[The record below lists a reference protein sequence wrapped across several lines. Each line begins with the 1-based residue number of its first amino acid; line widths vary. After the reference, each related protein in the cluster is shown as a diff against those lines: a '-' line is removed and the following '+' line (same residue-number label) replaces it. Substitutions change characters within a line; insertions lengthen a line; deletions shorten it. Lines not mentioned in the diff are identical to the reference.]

1 MRVQNRYNPAMGE
14 RISIRGFGARAQF
27 GVRGIK
33 ILVDGI
39 PATLP
44 DGQTTLDH
52 LDIGSL
58 GRVEA
63 LRGPAA
69 ALYGNGAGGVILFE
83 SATPYAG
90 PYSQQASVVA
100 GSDGLLRLQATGS
113 GTADNLAF
121 RASIAQHQFDGYRN
135 NPLDMGDDPYS
146 RATRT
151 TVNAGVTSS
160 VGGGLLRVQLSGLDL
175 DALNAG

>member
-1 MRVQNRYNPAMGE
+1 MRVQNRYNPAVGE

-33 ILVDGI
+33 VLVDGI

-52 LDIGSL
+52 LDVGSL

-69 ALYGNGAGGVILFE
+69 ALYGNGAGGVLLL
-83 SATPYAG
+83 ATAEPFAG
-90 PYSQQASVVA
+90 ASRPEAAAVL
-100 GSDGLLRLQATGS
+100 GSDGLLRLQATTSGS
-113 GTADNLAF
+113 AGKLKYRVSGA
-121 RASIAQHQFDGYRN
+121 RSRFDGFRDN
-135 NPLDMGDDPYS
+135 VSESGEDPYS
-146 RATRT
+146 GATRT
-151 TVNAGVTSS
+151 T
-160 VGGGLLRVQLSGLDL
+160 
-175 DALNAG
+175 LNAGFDREAGGGALSCG